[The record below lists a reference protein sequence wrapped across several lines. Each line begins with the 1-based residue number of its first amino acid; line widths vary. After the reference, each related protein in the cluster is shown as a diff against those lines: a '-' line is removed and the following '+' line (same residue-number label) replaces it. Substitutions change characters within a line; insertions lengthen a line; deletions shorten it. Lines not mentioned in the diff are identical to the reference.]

1 MGELMLSPERMII
14 AMVIGIVFLVFM
26 ILKTKVHTF
35 LALIIASL
43 LIGAIGGFPAPN
55 LIKAITDGFGGTLGS
70 IGVII
75 GLGVM
80 MGEIFEF
87 SGAAKKMAY
96 TFLKV
101 LGKDKEEIAL
111 TITGF
116 LVSIPIFCDSGFVIL
131 APLAKALS
139 RQSKKSMV
147 GLGVA
152 LASGLV
158 ITHSL
163 IPPTPGP
170 IGAAG
175 IFGANIGSLILWGI
189 LIAIPMSAACLVYA
203 KYIGKK
209 IYQIPTEDGEGW
221 TRERSE
227 AIADKILADFDE
239 NLPSAFS
246 SFLPIIVPIVLIL
259 LQNVT
264 ALIGVENETLKWIIN
279 FTGAPIVAVAVG
291 VLLALFLLVKDAP
304 RDEIAKMMEKGLAS
318 AGIIIFVTGGGGALG
333 SVLRTSG
340 VGEYIAKGIATTAI
354 PPLFLP
360 FIIATMMRLIQG
372 SGTVAMLTAASITA
386 PIMSSL
392 GVNPTFATLSAC
404 IGSLFFSQFS
414 DSFFWVVNRTM
425 GISDAKEQIRI
436 WSIPTTIAWAIGF
449 VVLLI
454 INGFFG

>member
-1 MGELMLSPERMII
+1 
-14 AMVIGIVFLVFM
+14 
-26 ILKTKVHTF
+26 
-35 LALIIASL
+35 
-43 LIGAIGGFPAPN
+43 
-55 LIKAITDGFGGTLGS
+55 
-70 IGVII
+70 
-75 GLGVM
+75 
-80 MGEIFEF
+80 
-87 SGAAKKMAY
+87 MA
-96 TFLKV
+96 
-101 LGKDKEEIAL
+101 DE
-111 TITGF
+111 
-116 LVSIPIFCDSGFVIL
+116 
-131 APLAKALS
+131 
-139 RQSKKSMV
+139 
-147 GLGVA
+147 
-152 LASGLV
+152 
-158 ITHSL
+158 
-163 IPPTPGP
+163 
-170 IGAAG
+170 
-175 IFGANIGSLILWGI
+175 
-189 LIAIPMSAACLVYA
+189 
-203 KYIGKK
+203 
-209 IYQIPTEDGEGW
+209 
-221 TRERSE
+221 
-227 AIADKILADFDE
+227 ILADFDE

-246 SFLPIIVPIVLIL
+246 SFLPILVPIVLIL

-264 ALIGVENETLKWIIN
+264 ALVGVENETLKWIIN

-291 VLLALFLLVKDAP
+291 VLLALFLLAKDAP

-354 PPLFLP
+354 SPLFLP

-386 PIMSSL
+386 PIMTSL

>member
-26 ILKTKVHTF
+26 ILKTKIHTF

-221 TRERSE
+221 TRERSK
-227 AIADKILADFDE
+227 AVADEILADFDE

-291 VLLALFLLVKDAP
+291 VLLALFLLAKDAP
-304 RDEIAKMMEKGLAS
+304 RDEVAKMMEKGLAS

-386 PIMSSL
+386 PIMTSL

>member
-14 AMVIGIVFLVFM
+14 AMVIGIIFLVFM
-26 ILKTKVHTF
+26 ILKTRIHTF

-80 MGEIFEF
+80 MGELFEF

-227 AIADKILADFDE
+227 AIVDEILADFDE

-246 SFLPIIVPIVLIL
+246 SFLPILVPILLIL

-291 VLLALFLLVKDAP
+291 VLLALFLLAKDTP
-304 RDEIAKMMEKGLAS
+304 RDEVAKMMEKGLAS

-386 PIMSSL
+386 PIMTSL

>member
-131 APLAKALS
+131 APLARALS